1 MARSHNY
8 TGSFYIGNTNLSTS
22 SGNKSVKLNKNR
34 NATQQTLNW
43 GLKRNDNSTKMQ
55 PKTNTTLVSPAT
67 TYKSGHI
74 KPTQQAVNTKVT
86 RKHTARLQIALNIGK
101 HDTKTANDIALDQIK
116 ELLTRYQKSD
126 DKVAILPW
134 NKQDMTLNPAITTPS
149 KILNKI
155 WEFKKVYATGIRSKS
170 NSTCWYKLHIACNKL
185 LVHLTSTNESETN
198 DYFFDTDNK
207 AYLCSVQDSDDTV
220 DLCNLIYSGPF
231 TNYMDVENTHQD
243 HPRKQKREW
252 RMDNSGR

>member
-74 KPTQQAVNTKVT
+74 KPTQQAVNTEVT
-86 RKHTARLQIALNIGK
+86 RKHTACLQIALNNGK

-116 ELLTRYQKSD
+116 ELLTRYQK
-126 DKVAILPW
+126 
-134 NKQDMTLNPAITTPS
+134 NK
-149 KILNKI
+149 
-155 WEFKKVYATGIRSKS
+155 
-170 NSTCWYKLHIACNKL
+170 
-185 LVHLTSTNESETN
+185 
-198 DYFFDTDNK
+198 
-207 AYLCSVQDSDDTV
+207 
-220 DLCNLIYSGPF
+220 
-231 TNYMDVENTHQD
+231 
-243 HPRKQKREW
+243 
-252 RMDNSGR
+252 